1 MVTDNNSKIDII
13 KLYPIPTQ
21 DSEEP
26 KVLDSKALLASLK
39 IDPGDLATTRL
50 VRNQLE
56 SLQRYGLAKE
66 NSSGWMWI
74 K

>member
-26 KVLDSKALLASLK
+26 YL
-39 IDPGDLATTRL
+39 
-50 VRNQLE
+50 
-56 SLQRYGLAKE
+56 
-66 NSSGWMWI
+66 
-74 K
+74 

>member
-26 KVLDSKALLASLK
+26 FKVTGGLK
-39 IDPGDLATTRL
+39 
-50 VRNQLE
+50 
-56 SLQRYGLAKE
+56 K
-66 NSSGWMWI
+66 SSN
-74 K
+74 

>member
-26 KVLDSKALLASLK
+26 KIGS
-39 IDPGDLATTRL
+39 
-50 VRNQLE
+50 
-56 SLQRYGLAKE
+56 
-66 NSSGWMWI
+66 
-74 K
+74 

>member
-26 KVLDSKALLASLK
+26 KIAGQNLLMNLFIIRIKAFSMHPT
-39 IDPGDLATTRL
+39 I
-50 VRNQLE
+50 
-56 SLQRYGLAKE
+56 
-66 NSSGWMWI
+66 M
-74 K
+74 

>member
-26 KVLDSKALLASLK
+26 NLAIVSSDS
-39 IDPGDLATTRL
+39 IDDNIDDMMIISMVPRYL
-50 VRNQLE
+50 V
-56 SLQRYGLAKE
+56 
-66 NSSGWMWI
+66 WV
-74 K
+74 

>member
-26 KVLDSKALLASLK
+26 K
-39 IDPGDLATTRL
+39 
-50 VRNQLE
+50 
-56 SLQRYGLAKE
+56 
-66 NSSGWMWI
+66 I
-74 K
+74 KWHKCEIKKRKPD